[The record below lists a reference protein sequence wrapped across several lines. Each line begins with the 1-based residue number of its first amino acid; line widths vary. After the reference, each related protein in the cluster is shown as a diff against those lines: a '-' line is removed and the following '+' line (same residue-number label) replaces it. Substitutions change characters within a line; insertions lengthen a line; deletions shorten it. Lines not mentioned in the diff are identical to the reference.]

1 MIGENLLRFNRK
13 QKYLLWDTET
23 ASLNLQAK
31 NNLPWEYGWILMT
44 LDGIIEEKEYHVKW
58 PQLKT
63 GEMKIR
69 KLVDDMTG
77 FSRKFENYDNWTAPE
92 VVLDEFEK
100 HLYDP
105 SVIPIAHNGLGFDV
119 YMHNTH
125 RKVLGRESDY
135 SYIERF
141 IDTNA
146 VAKGWKL
153 QYNWE
158 GKNRIA
164 AQYQLLDH
172 RVRGMKTSIKALC
185 KEFGIE
191 YDVDRAHHAT
201 YDVSL
206 MNQIFRKLIN
216 LTEI

>member
-13 QKYLLWDTET
+13 QKYLSLDCET
-23 ASLNLQAK
+23 SSLNLQAR
-31 NNLPWEYGWILMT
+31 NNLPWEYGWTLFT
-44 LDGIIEEKEYHVKW
+44 LDGVIEEKEYHVKW

-77 FSRKFENYDNWTAPE
+77 FSRKFENYDSWTDPE
-92 VVLDEFEK
+92 TVLNEFEK
-100 HLYDP
+100 HLYNP
-105 SVIPIAHNGLGFDV
+105 EIIPIAHNGLGFDV

-125 RKVLGRESDY
+125 RKVLGRPSDY

-153 QYNWE
+153 GYNWE

-191 YDVDRAHHAT
+191 YDIARAHHAT

>member
-13 QKYLLWDTET
+13 QKYLSYDFESV
-23 ASLNLQAK
+23 SLNLQDP
-31 NNLPWEYGWILMT
+31 NNIPWEYGWCLMT
-44 LDGIIEEKEYHVKW
+44 LDGVIEEKEYQVKW
-58 PQLKT
+58 PKLRT
-63 GEMKIR
+63 GEIKIR
-69 KLVDDMTG
+69 KFVDELTG
-77 FSRKFENYDNWTAPE
+77 FSKKFENYDNWTAPE

-105 SVIPIAHNGLGFDV
+105 SIIPIAHNGLGFDV

-125 RKVLGRESDY
+125 RKVLGRPSDY

-153 QYNWE
+153 GYNWE

-191 YDVDRAHHAT
+191 YDIARAHHAT

>member
-13 QKYLLWDTET
+13 QKYLLLDTET

-44 LDGIIEEKEYHVKW
+44 LDGVIEEKEYHVKW

-63 GEMKIR
+63 GEMTINR
-69 KLVDDMTG
+69 LVDGMTG
-77 FSRKFENYDNWTAPE
+77 FSRKFENYDNWTDPE
-92 VVLDEFEK
+92 VVLNKFEK

-125 RKVLGRESDY
+125 RKVLGRPSDY
-135 SYIERF
+135 SYISRF

-158 GKNRIA
+158 NKSRIA

-172 RVRGMKTSIKALC
+172 RVRGIKTSVKALC
-185 KEFGIE
+185 KEFEFE
-191 YDVDRAHHAT
+191 YDETKAHSAT
-201 YDVSL
+201 YDVSRMDL
-206 MNQIFRKLIN
+206 IFRKLIN